1 MTGVL
6 ERTIPMA
13 WREYSSIGLMKERMK
28 REATEMVNIENPVKT
43 FSVKRSEKWK
53 INGVKGQ
60 YC

>member
-43 FSVKRSEKWK
+43 FSVKRLEKWK
-53 INGVKGQ
+53 INGVKRQ

>member
-43 FSVKRSEKWK
+43 FSVKRLEKWK